1 MFLFIFQ
8 AEINNFRESFE
19 RGEDP
24 LADMTDGNDNVKMK
38 VMT

>member
-1 MFLFIFQ
+1 MFQ

-24 LADMTDGNDNVKMK
+24 LADMTDGNDNVEMK
-38 VMT
+38 VMMT